1 MKATFIIYSSVFFLF
16 ACGNGGSETGDI
28 TEQEQE
34 EKIELGESYGPV
46 EVDIT
51 EAVSV
56 ADMLSDFEGKD
67 GEQEYTFEGTLTE
80 VCSKAGCWVN
90 IDKGDGETFM
100 VRFKDHFTIPIE
112 TAVGTEAF
120 LHGVLYWDTVT
131 VDLLQHFA
139 DDAGKSEEEINAITE
154 PKYELGFEADGIV
167 LKK

>member
-1 MKATFIIYSSVFFLF
+1 MKTKLFIFSSVLFLF
-16 ACGNGGSETGDI
+16 ACGNGESKEVV
-28 TEQEQE
+28 EVEQE
-34 EKIELGESYGPV
+34 EKIELGENYGPV

-51 EAVSV
+51 KAISV
-56 ADMLSDFEGKD
+56 EEMISNFEGKE
-67 GEQEYTFEGTLTE
+67 GEHEYTFEGTLTE

-100 VRFKDHFTIPIE
+100 VRFKDHFTIPTE

-120 LHGVLYWDTVT
+120 LHGVLYRDTVT
-131 VDLLQHFA
+131 VDLLRHFA
-139 DDAGKSEEEINAITE
+139 EDAGKSEKEINAITE